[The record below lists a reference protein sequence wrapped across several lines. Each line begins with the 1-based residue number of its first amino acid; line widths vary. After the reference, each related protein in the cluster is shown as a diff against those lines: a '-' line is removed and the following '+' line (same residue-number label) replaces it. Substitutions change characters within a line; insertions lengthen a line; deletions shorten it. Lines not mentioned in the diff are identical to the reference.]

1 MRILASI
8 LIDGVAYGMILFM
21 ISVGLSVTMGLMR
34 VVNLAHG
41 AFAMVGGFAAHW
53 LTMRMGVPFEIAL
66 VAGVALAVL
75 VAWPLDVFFY
85 RRIYKLGD
93 LEQVLLTIGL
103 VFIAIAT
110 ATLLFGTEVRPIRL
124 PSYLTG
130 AVDIGVRV
138 LPVHRLFVIGAG
150 LIVALALWA
159 LVTRSRFGIDLR
171 AAVDNERAAAALG
184 IDTSR
189 IYSIAFLL
197 GAGLAA
203 LGGIVGAELMPMEA
217 NYALRYLV
225 IVLLVV
231 AVGGM
236 GSIAGALAA
245 SLALGIIDT
254 AGRYFVPDFGAIWFY
269 AIIMAVLALRPN
281 GLLGLRTSG

>member
-1 MRILASI
+1 MRLLASI

-41 AFAMVGGFAAHW
+41 AFAMLGGFTAHW
-53 LTMRMGVPFEIAL
+53 LTMRLGIRFEFAL
-66 VAGVALAVL
+66 VAGVAVTML
-75 VAWPLDVFFY
+75 VALPLDLFFY
-85 RRIYKLGD
+85 RRIYALGD

-110 ATLLFGTEVRPIRL
+110 ATVLFGTEVRPIRL
-124 PSYLTG
+124 PPYLTG
-130 AVDIGVRV
+130 SIDIGVRI

-150 LIVALALWA
+150 LVVALGLWG
-159 LVTRSRFGIDLR
+159 LVQHSRFGVHLR
-171 AAVDNERAAAALG
+171 ASVDNEGAASALG

-189 IYSIAFLL
+189 IYSTAFLL

-217 NYALRYLV
+217 NYPLRYLV
-225 IVLLVV
+225 VVLLVV

-236 GSIAGALAA
+236 GSITGALVA

-254 AGRYFVPDFGAIWFY
+254 AGRYFVPDYGAIWFY
-269 AIIMAVLALRPN
+269 VIIMAVLAVRPN
-281 GLLGLRTSG
+281 GLLGLRAGA